1 MKFEQ
6 IGISTDWIAVILAL
20 ILGLLVKLGVLTNI
34 PW

>member
-6 IGISTDWIAVILAL
+6 IGVSTDWIAVIF
-20 ILGLLVKLGVLTNI
+20 GLLFGILVKLGVLTNI